1 MEDQF
6 FDVSVQ
12 LCILG
17 YLLDETDKKQC
28 FDLVSDLLTDTKFQ
42 EWTSELKMEEIEHTA
57 WLFINHNDS
66 HLLDDV
72 KVALPKAMKKLIQ
85 GMQTLQSSNE
95 LELEKLKHTATKQT
109 FRRTQCIFKEILQNQ
124 QNKIYELEWKQL

>member
-6 FDVSVQ
+6 FDVCVQ

-17 YLLDETDKKQC
+17 YLLDDDNKKQC
-28 FDLVSDLLTDTKFQ
+28 FDLVNKFLTDSKFQ
-42 EWTSELKMEEIEHTA
+42 EWTSKLQMEEIEHTA

-72 KVALPKAMKKLIQ
+72 KVALPKAMEDLIT
-85 GMQTLQSSNE
+85 GLENLQSSNK
-95 LELEKLKHTATKQT
+95 LELEKLKHKATKET
-109 FRRTQCIFKEILQNQ
+109 FRHTECIFKEILQSQ

>member
-1 MEDQF
+1 MEDKF
-6 FDVSVQ
+6 FDVCVQ

-42 EWTSELKMEEIEHTA
+42 EWTSKLQMEEIEHTA
-57 WLFINHNDS
+57 WSFINYGESD
-66 HLLDDV
+66 LLDDV
-72 KVALPKAMKKLIQ
+72 TVALPKAMKDLIT
-85 GMQTLQSSNE
+85 GMENLKSSNK
-95 LELEKLKHTATKQT
+95 LELEKLKHKATKET
-109 FRRTQCIFKEILQNQ
+109 FRRTKCIFKEILESQ